1 MIIQVGTNELDS
13 ERQAEMLAKST
24 IDVAKS
30 IRTNNTRTIII
41 SGIVPRN
48 DNFNNNALDI
58 NVKLSKMCRE
68 AELDFIMHKN
78 ITPRADLNKSTLN
91 LNRNGPDKIGK
102 KFVKFV
108 LKYYK

>member
-1 MIIQVGTNELDS
+1 
-13 ERQAEMLAKST
+13 MLAKST

-48 DNFNNNALDI
+48 DNFNNKALDV

-68 AELDFIMHKN
+68 AEFRFHNAQKHYSESRFKQKH
-78 ITPRADLNKSTLN
+78 TKSKQKWPR
-91 LNRNGPDKIGK
+91 
-102 KFVKFV
+102 
-108 LKYYK
+108 